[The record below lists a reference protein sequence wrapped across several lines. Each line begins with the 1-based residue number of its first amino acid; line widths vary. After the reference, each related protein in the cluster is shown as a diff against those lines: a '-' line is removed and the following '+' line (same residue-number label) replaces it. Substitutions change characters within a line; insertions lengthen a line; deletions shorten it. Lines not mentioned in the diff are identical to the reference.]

1 MLIEHN
7 LALNF
12 NLDIDIDIDIDIDK
26 FELNNITTR

>member
-1 MLIEHN
+1 MLIDHN

-12 NLDIDIDIDIDIDK
+12 NLDIDIDIDIDK

>member
-1 MLIEHN
+1 MLIDHN